1 MRLDKIAKEIN
12 FDFKKW
18 EKIQGL
24 SLREIWEMMMN
35 KGLWQ
40 GEVINRKSWGMYCL
54 GNLVKKLF
62 HGGSDQVCQMLLTD
76 QVGKELRTDH
86 WIDIQ
91 GHHWRPWK

>member
-1 MRLDKIAKEIN
+1 M
-12 FDFKKW
+12 
-18 EKIQGL
+18 L
-24 SLREIWEMMMN
+24 S
-35 KGLWQ
+35 
-40 GEVINRKSWGMYCL
+40 L

-91 GHHWRPWK
+91 GHHWRP